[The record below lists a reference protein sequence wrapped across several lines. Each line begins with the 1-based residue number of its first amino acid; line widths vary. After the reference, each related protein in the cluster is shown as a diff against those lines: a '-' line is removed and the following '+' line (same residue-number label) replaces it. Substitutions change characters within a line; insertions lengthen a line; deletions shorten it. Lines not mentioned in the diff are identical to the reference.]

1 MDRSSVINEI
11 NKILQE
17 KNISLKINND
27 NISKNFKDLGTDSL
41 QLLEVIMNIE
51 EKFNITFPDEELVK
65 VKSGN
70 ELIELILNNAK

>member
-70 ELIELILNNAK
+70 DLIELILNNAK